1 MIEEWRPIPSFPKY
15 EASSLGR
22 VRRTGSLVPL
32 KASPSKKGYLRVCV
46 YRHWRKPQ
54 ARHVHTLICEA
65 FHGPKP
71 AWASECA
78 HGDNHKNNNRSSN
91 LRWATHDQ
99 NVADGTLLGPL
110 VGEDA
115 PNAILT
121 KKQVAEIRSRHA
133 AAQGAKRVKRGTR
146 GVLAAEFGV
155 SKRTIDA
162 VVRRENWA

>member
-1 MIEEWRPIPSFPKY
+1 MIEEWRTIPSFPKY

-22 VRRTGSLVPL
+22 VRRIGAAVPL
-32 KASPSKKGYLRVCV
+32 KASPTKRGYLRVCV
-46 YRHWRKPQ
+46 YQRWRKPQ
-54 ARHVHTLICEA
+54 VRHVHTLVCEA

-71 AWASECA
+71 SWATECA
-78 HGDNHKNNNRSSN
+78 HGDNRKGNNRPDN

-110 VGEDA
+110 VGEDS

-121 KKQVAEIRSRHA
+121 RRQVNEIRSRYA
-133 AAQGAKRVKRGTR
+133 AAQGAQRVKRGTR
-146 GVLAAEFGV
+146 QVLATEFGV

-162 VVRRENWA
+162 IIRGDNWK